1 MAGIENLNF
10 QSPPNGLGLLIGLG
24 VIVAVCLFVL
34 KVYLNQSRNIKNTAR
49 FIFLTFL
56 AQSILFWIGSFFLTD
71 ALEFVH
77 TIFFKIIKTATILSG
92 ALYLNETIDFYIWQR
107 FVDKSGISK
116 VPTFLQNSVSVLI
129 YMLAIA
135 AIIRFIFVRD
145 EGALVTLTGG
155 AALLLGYAA
164 REVIAQVFAALAL
177 NMTPAFHRGDV
188 IQYDQK
194 LLYVDDMNWRFV
206 TFLDRQGNR
215 YCVPN
220 SQLMNSAV
228 LNVLDP
234 GGKTGI
240 EILFEIEL
248 TQNPEEIVEILKKEL
263 IKNEFYNPG
272 ISLEVNILM
281 MHKGFEF
288 VVHFPAM
295 YIMSQ
300 RIMYEVRTQLYIQL
314 WKLLQ
319 HKKIKF
325 LSTIQVTYDLRSGL

>member
-1 MAGIENLNF
+1 MTELEGLVV
-10 QSPPNGLGLLIGLG
+10 SPSPSGLGLLIGLG

-34 KVYLNQSRNIKNTAR
+34 KVYLNQSRNIKDTAR

-77 TIFFKIIKTATILSG
+77 TIFFKIIKTATVLSG
-92 ALYLNETIDFYIWQR
+92 ALYLNETIDFYIWHR
-107 FVDKSGISK
+107 FVDKGGISK
-116 VPTFLQNSVSVLI
+116 VPTFLQNSVSVLV

-220 SQLMNSAV
+220 SQLMNAAI

-234 GGKTGI
+234 EGKTGI
-240 EILFEIEL
+240 EILFEIEI
-248 TQNPEEIVEILKKEL
+248 TQSPEEIVEIVKKEF
-263 IKNEFYNPG
+263 IKNEFYNPS
-272 ISLEVNILM
+272 IAIEVNILTL
-281 MHKGFEF
+281 HKGFEF
-288 VVHFPAM
+288 IVHFPAM
-295 YIMSQ
+295 YVRSQ
-300 RIMYEVRTQLYIQL
+300 RTMYEVRTQLYMRL
-314 WKLLQ
+314 WNLFK

-325 LSTIQVTYDLRSGL
+325 LSTIQVSYDLRSGL